1 MWSVTDE
8 ALLAGMAAGDVD
20 AAAAFIGRFRRRA
33 FGLALTIVGEPRAA
47 EDVAQEAMLRAWR
60 HGAAYDPRR
69 GSVTTWLLAIT
80 RNLAVDA
87 MRVRR
92 PLVVDPDAVAALELA
107 VDEAGPARIAE
118 ANADAERLRDALRE
132 LPDEQRRAVVLAG
145 IFGLSAREVGEREGI
160 PLGTAKTRIRS
171 AMRRLRVTLLSEE
184 RAE

>member
-20 AAAAFIGRFRRRA
+20 AAAAFVGRFRRRA

-92 PLVVDPDAVAALELA
+92 PLVVDPDTVAALELPMEA
-107 VDEAGPARIAE
+107 AGPARIAE
-118 ANADAERLRDALRE
+118 ANADAERLRDALRD

-160 PLGTAKTRIRS
+160 PLGTAKTRIRT
-171 AMRRLRVTLLSEE
+171 AMQRLRVTLLSEE

>member
-92 PLVVDPDAVAALELA
+92 PVVVDPDTVAALELA
-107 VDEAGPARIAE
+107 ADEAGPARIAE
-118 ANADAERLRDALRE
+118 ANADAQRLRHALRE
-132 LPDEQRRAVVLAG
+132 LPDEQRSAVVLAG
-145 IFGLSAREVGEREGI
+145 IFGLSAREVSDREGI
-160 PLGTAKTRIRS
+160 PLGTAKTRIRT
-171 AMRRLRVTLLSEE
+171 AMQRLRVMLLSEE